1 MRAVWE
7 WTKGLGKFI
16 WKNVDA
22 FVVIVVAG
30 GVVVA
35 DVVGKASPDAV
46 DSAILAV
53 LGVTAIVLL
62 RDRAS
67 RDGLDDLRRLAGDAI
82 SDRPYEVVTQ
92 DNHWDLTARD
102 RTTVRV
108 TEQLRFTRND
118 VSTIA
123 DWSTGD
129 GEVVRYDAKWKRPG
143 NRTWI
148 PAQKI
153 HKFPIRNGEKVIYS
167 LDEEHCRGDMLDWFV
182 EREAVGRFP
191 GTHESVSL
199 SARTKSGHPRIMRI
213 TWPQGVN
220 PANIEIR
227 YKGQPA
233 HRLSPRRKNGRAYVE
248 ETISELPVGE
258 AVEIA
263 WTW

>member
-1 MRAVWE
+1 VRHFWDWV
-7 WTKGLGKFI
+7 KGIGRFV
-16 WKNVDA
+16 WKNADA
-22 FVVIVVAG
+22 FLVIVVAT

-35 DVVGKASPDAV
+35 DIAGKASSDVV
-46 DSAILAV
+46 DSAILGL

-62 RDRAS
+62 RDRDG
-67 RDGLDDLRRLAGDAI
+67 RDDLDDLKRLAGDAI
-82 SDRPYEVVTQ
+82 SDRPYEVVKQ
-92 DNHWDLTARD
+92 DNHWDLISREK
-102 RTTVRV
+102 TTMRV
-108 TEQLRFTRND
+108 SEQLRFTRND

-129 GEVVRYDAKWKRPG
+129 GEVVRYDARWKRPG
-143 NRTWI
+143 SSTWI
-148 PAQKI
+148 AAKKI

-167 LDEEHCRGDMLDWFV
+167 LEEEHCRGDMLDWFV

-191 GTHESVSL
+191 GAHESVSL
-199 SARTKSGHPRIMRI
+199 SARTKADHPRIMRI

-220 PANIEIR
+220 PTNVEMR

-233 HRLSPRRKNGRAYVE
+233 RRLVPRNKENRTYVE
-248 ETISELPVGE
+248 ETINELPVGE